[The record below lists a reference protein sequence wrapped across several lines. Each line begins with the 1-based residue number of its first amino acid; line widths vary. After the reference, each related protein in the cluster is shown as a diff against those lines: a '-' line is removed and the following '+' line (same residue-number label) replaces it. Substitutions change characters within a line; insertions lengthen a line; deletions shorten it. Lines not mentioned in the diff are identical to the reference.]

1 MTEDVN
7 IGDIVVKN
15 QIIGIAKEM
24 NIPLLENVI
33 WDGILGL
40 AYTNKYHQS

>member
-40 AYTNKYHQS
+40 AYTNQNHKS